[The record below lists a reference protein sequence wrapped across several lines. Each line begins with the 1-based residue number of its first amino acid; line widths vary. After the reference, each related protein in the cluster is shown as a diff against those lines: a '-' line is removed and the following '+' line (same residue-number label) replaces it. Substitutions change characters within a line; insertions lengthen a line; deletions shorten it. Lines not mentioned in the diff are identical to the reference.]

1 MLKSR
6 VIRTH
11 LWSHQTDLLVL
22 LLLLSLDY
30 LLELFYPSVELLPLP
45 LPLRRLL
52 LQKPL
57 VTFYL
62 LLQTINLLSSQF
74 QHLQDNTQHSNSSSD
89 ESSSSF
95 NLSLNPEERLSILV
109 QKELIQQEHFG
120 NHIRG
125 GDTKR
130 QGLVRLKFCVGNFW
144 KNHYY
149 LFCFPCFSEIVHPR
163 AENE

>member
-11 LWSHQTDLLVL
+11 LWSHQTDLLVF

-62 LLQTINLLSSQF
+62 LLQTINLLS
-74 QHLQDNTQHSNSSSD
+74 
-89 ESSSSF
+89 
-95 NLSLNPEERLSILV
+95 
-109 QKELIQQEHFG
+109 
-120 NHIRG
+120 
-125 GDTKR
+125 
-130 QGLVRLKFCVGNFW
+130 
-144 KNHYY
+144 
-149 LFCFPCFSEIVHPR
+149 
-163 AENE
+163 